1 MEQNILAARN
11 NGGPTY
17 RTAGFISKFQK
28 ANVDAASNMLRAEA
42 MAQGKLRAP
51 LIVQPAQNMEMPIM
65 TSKRLPD

>member
-1 MEQNILAARN
+1 
-11 NGGPTY
+11 
-17 RTAGFISKFQK
+17 
-28 ANVDAASNMLRAEA
+28 MLRAEA